1 MTELDI
7 LCLVAA
13 VDQLDP
19 PGQDD
24 LAALYQMCQE
34 LDDEEEV
41 LRFANLGFE
50 VTACYI
56 SDAYVLLAGND
67 GYKLLGADDYAKRLE
82 GLSDGMI
89 TTIPEPVTEGER

>member
-13 VDQLDP
+13 VDRLDP
-19 PGQDD
+19 PDQDD
-24 LAALYQMCQE
+24 LAALYRMCQE
-34 LDDEEEV
+34 IDDEEEV

-50 VTACYI
+50 DTACYI

-67 GYKLLGADDYAKRLE
+67 GYKLMGADDYAKHLE
-82 GLSDGMI
+82 ALGDDMI
-89 TTIPEPVTEGER
+89 TTIPEPVTENE